1 MKNGWVDIVF
11 VGCDRVAA
19 NGDACNKIGTSGV
32 AILAKYYGIPFYVLG
47 PTYSDVEVL
56 LDHYASILHFIKVKK
71 K

>member
-1 MKNGWVDIVF
+1 MFKAQKING
-11 VGCDRVAA
+11 
-19 NGDACNKIGTSGV
+19 
-32 AILAKYYGIPFYVLG
+32 ILAELKEKYEATGYDDLLELIEEPREIQEDDEIYLLG